1 MPARG
6 STSDAS
12 LAVPIYQ
19 AKMVVPT
26 PLIESSCP
34 LGHPSEDQ
42 TCDIDSAEKSPSD
55 TITEN
60 TVFQPVTQR
69 LSHHEQDSDDIQ
81 ILSPDSATSPT
92 DSLCESG
99 SSTDLHDSLNH
110 ADVLGSSQRAEF
122 EKQYIVRKPH
132 RRTMSERGSQV
143 VHVQVPGV
151 VTGGSSVNKNTHPSS
166 ASQLQR
172 MPQASTI
179 YTDSDSSSSTDSL
192 CHYSHHRPTPPRS
205 RGRSRSIPG
214 SACRGLSIG
223 EQIQPQ
229 FDKELSQIKS
239 GSVTENRIVGILK
252 KPESSQQNSKV
263 SSAAS
268 TARSSHM
275 SSAAGSMLMP
285 SGGTEISGKGT
296 ENEGGVRTLKR
307 VRFVD
312 QVQPSSGR
320 AAPPTTTPLD
330 AARTELWNRVL
341 PNGLSAPFP
350 PNSAFTPRMKV
361 SLSPKSSLS
370 VTGYTKPPSTP
381 LNGLVVHVP
390 RATVENSPSPEC
402 RSPEHGVAANS
413 NLVRSNKSVSSF
425 PVSHSHITDCPEE
438 DQVSESSVQSEK
450 DSTASS
456 STNKREDHMVDDQH
470 GSSAGK
476 HGGHK
481 LNRIQRPIALEKTPT
496 DDDINDLW
504 DQIRRCLHTNEKI
517 TVPPQVFNFK
527 LQPEDMPTSQPQN
540 EGQRVFV
547 TLPARQQPQLARK
560 AGSVTHQKRVKASP
574 CVQTGSPAHGQKQ
587 LVHRQSS
594 RPLRCQHELHHPV
607 QLWRRQN
614 EAVHVRHQA
623 AKDPDHGESAT
634 ASSAGRK
641 GRQLLIVILLY
652 RSTADLFPYL
662 TALTSLS
669 LEEQRLLQSIE
680 VLNQRLRGRHN
691 SNCSEVVES

>member
-1 MPARG
+1 MPTHG
-6 STSDAS
+6 STSDTS
-12 LAVPIYQ
+12 LAVPMYQ

-26 PLIESSCP
+26 PPIESSCP

-42 TCDIDSAEKSPSD
+42 MCDIDSAEKTPSD
-55 TITEN
+55 TISEN

-69 LSHHEQDSDDIQ
+69 LSHPEQDADDIQ

-99 SSTDLHDSLNH
+99 SSTDLQDSLNY
-110 ADVLGSSQRAEF
+110 ADVFGSSQRAEF

-132 RRTMSERGSQV
+132 RRTMSERGSQL

-172 MPQASTI
+172 MPQSSTL

-205 RGRSRSIPG
+205 RGRSRSTPG
-214 SACRGLSIG
+214 PACLSTG
-223 EQIQPQ
+223 EQVQLQ
-229 FDKELSQIKS
+229 FNKELSELKS

-252 KPESSQQNSKV
+252 KPESSQRNSKV

-275 SSAAGSMLMP
+275 SSTAGSVVMA

-320 AAPPTTTPLD
+320 AAPPTTTLLD

-370 VTGYTKPPSTP
+370 VTGHTKPPSTP

-402 RSPEHGVAANS
+402 RSPEHGVAVNS
-413 NLVRSNKSVSSF
+413 NLVKSNKSVSSS
-425 PVSHSHITDCPEE
+425 PVSYSHNTDCPEE
-438 DQVSESSVQSEK
+438 DQVSESSMQSEK
-450 DSTASS
+450 DSTASLS
-456 STNKREDHMVDDQH
+456 MSKREDHMLDSQH
-470 GSSAGK
+470 GSSAG
-476 HGGHK
+476 GHR

-560 AGSVTHQKRVKASP
+560 AGSVTHQKRVKPSP

-587 LVHRQSS
+587 LMHRQSS

-614 EAVHVRHQA
+614 EAVHVRHQV
-623 AKDPDHGESAT
+623 AKDPDYGESASG
-634 ASSAGRK
+634 SSAGRK
-641 GRQLLIVILLY
+641 GRQLLNVMLLY
-652 RSTADLFPYL
+652 RSTADLFLYL

-691 SNCSEVVES
+691 SKCSDAYNYSY

>member
-172 MPQASTI
+172 MPQASTL

-285 SGGTEISGKGT
+285 
-296 ENEGGVRTLKR
+296 RDR
-307 VRFVD
+307 
-312 QVQPSSGR
+312 
-320 AAPPTTTPLD
+320 
-330 AARTELWNRVL
+330 
-341 PNGLSAPFP
+341 
-350 PNSAFTPRMKV
+350 
-361 SLSPKSSLS
+361 
-370 VTGYTKPPSTP
+370 
-381 LNGLVVHVP
+381 
-390 RATVENSPSPEC
+390 
-402 RSPEHGVAANS
+402 
-413 NLVRSNKSVSSF
+413 KSV
-425 PVSHSHITDCPEE
+425 V
-438 DQVSESSVQSEK
+438 
-450 DSTASS
+450 
-456 STNKREDHMVDDQH
+456 
-470 GSSAGK
+470 
-476 HGGHK
+476 
-481 LNRIQRPIALEKTPT
+481 
-496 DDDINDLW
+496 
-504 DQIRRCLHTNEKI
+504 
-517 TVPPQVFNFK
+517 
-527 LQPEDMPTSQPQN
+527 
-540 EGQRVFV
+540 
-547 TLPARQQPQLARK
+547 
-560 AGSVTHQKRVKASP
+560 
-574 CVQTGSPAHGQKQ
+574 
-587 LVHRQSS
+587 
-594 RPLRCQHELHHPV
+594 
-607 QLWRRQN
+607 
-614 EAVHVRHQA
+614 
-623 AKDPDHGESAT
+623 
-634 ASSAGRK
+634 
-641 GRQLLIVILLY
+641 
-652 RSTADLFPYL
+652 
-662 TALTSLS
+662 
-669 LEEQRLLQSIE
+669 
-680 VLNQRLRGRHN
+680 
-691 SNCSEVVES
+691 